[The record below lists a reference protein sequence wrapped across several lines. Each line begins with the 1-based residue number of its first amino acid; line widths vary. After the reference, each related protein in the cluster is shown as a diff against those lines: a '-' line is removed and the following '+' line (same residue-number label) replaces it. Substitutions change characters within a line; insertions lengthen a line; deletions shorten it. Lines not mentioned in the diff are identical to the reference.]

1 MRYKDPQS
9 GKVFKS
15 ITQALEAFKCP
26 GPCDPDCPLYE
37 AAKLSSGL
45 WAHKCHHEW
54 ATAHPVQTAHLIGYE
69 ILSDSTKRSN
79 PPCNMTVK

>member
-9 GKVFKS
+9 GKVFES

-45 WAHKCHHEW
+45 WRIN
-54 ATAHPVQTAHLIGYE
+54 ATMNGQRPIPC
-69 ILSDSTKRSN
+69 R
-79 PPCNMTVK
+79 PPT